1 MADNLNCQWQYQ
13 EVGSQKRTAAFQAA
27 VLLNFFEQLFTED
40 TTSVLSLM
48 PPFSHVHWYC

>member
-13 EVGSQKRTAAFQAA
+13 EAGSQKRTAAFQAA